1 MNNIEVLD
9 CTLRDGGRILNCNFG
24 VEAIKQ
30 IAFGLDSS
38 GIDII
43 EMGFLRSGINYQ
55 EGTTFFTEISQVE
68 KMIPEKATSEYVVFT
83 DFGMFDYYSLPEC
96 RFTQIKGIRFGFK
109 NGEFQEALPFMYHI
123 KDLGYDLYVQSVN
136 SLGYTDEEL
145 IEMINYMNQLKPK
158 SFSIVDTY
166 GAMYSEDLQRIY
178 HIIDKFL
185 LPSISLDF
193 HSHNNYQLSFSL
205 AQEIIRL
212 NEASSR
218 TLIIDATLLGMG
230 KGAGNLSTELLVEYL
245 NRKKGKKYDF
255 TTILDT
261 IDEQIYKLSK
271 KYEWGYSI
279 PSLMSGVY
287 KAHPNNVIYLT
298 EKYKLNTKDIVN
310 ILSKLDEKTRLSYDY
325 DAIEKIYLEY
335 FSQNQDTQAFDME
348 ELGNYFE
355 SRDILV
361 IAPGKSVSKYK
372 EQIEQ
377 YITNRH
383 PAIITV
389 NFELDIFNDTY
400 AFWSSSKRYKHF
412 QAKNATTAV
421 IVTSNVKK
429 KTGKE
434 FMVPYTK
441 VIDPICKH
449 FENAC
454 LMVLRMLQTF
464 DIQSLAIAGLDGF
477 DGKLEDNYISTACFE
492 NMRMAL
498 QYEEIN
504 ADIEMMLRQYVDNVD
519 SKYPI
524 SFITPSRFEYVVNKS
539 PRNIQYLVLDV
550 DGTLTDGAIE
560 IGMEGEVFKRFD
572 VKDGYGLVKVKE
584 NDIEPIIMTG
594 RGSKIVEKRAAELGI
609 KRVFQ
614 NVQDKYAALNA
625 FLEQEGKKWE
635 NIAYMGDDLNDL
647 SCIKHAGISAC
658 PSDAVQ
664 EVYEAVTYQC
674 KHAGGNGAVRE
685 FCDKLLQESSF

>member
-68 KMIPEKATSEYVVFT
+68 KMIPEKATSEYVMFT

-212 NEASSR
+212 NEESSR

-255 TTILDT
+255 NTILDT

-335 FSQNQDTQAFDME
+335 FSQNQDTQTFDME
-348 ELGNYFE
+348 ELGNYFK

-377 YITNRH
+377 YIANRH

-400 AFWSSSKRYKHF
+400 TFWSSSKRYKHF
-412 QAKNATTAV
+412 QAKNTTTAV

-524 SFITPSRFEYVVNKS
+524 SFITPSRFEYVINKS

-584 NDIEPIIMTG
+584 NGIEPIIMTG

-614 NVQDKYAALNA
+614 NVQDKYVTLSA

-664 EVYEAVTYQC
+664 EVYETVTYQC

-685 FCDKLLQESSF
+685 FCDKLLQEISF